1 MGAGALFVAGIVLIL
16 VGSAGPAVG
25 FMSLATF
32 EEGLFAQDGN
42 SVLAVQGGF
51 TPLAA
56 AGAGAGLMLIG
67 LLLAL
72 VGCWRKASSAER
84 RL

>member
-1 MGAGALFVAGIVLIL
+1 MGAGALFVAGIALIL
-16 VGSAGPAVG
+16 IGAAGPAAG
-25 FMSLATF
+25 LMSLATF

-51 TPLAA
+51 APLAA
-56 AGAGAGLMLIG
+56 AGAGGALMLIG

-72 VGCWRKASSAER
+72 IACWRKAGRAGKAP
-84 RL
+84 